1 MNKTV
6 FWFWFLVG
14 LNPGVDNLPHHD
26 YHWTFSCNHHER
38 IPHLVV
44 CNSKTLMLLKV
55 QTLEYLYYL
64 RQFKRLWLYNKYMFF
79 VCVHLYYN
87 LKSQPLHVCLPHQ
100 LTGSYRT
107 ALANTIFFILISC
120 NRKQIAPVKQLYV
133 SKKIVLDKYTVKH

>member
-1 MNKTV
+1 MTKTV
-6 FWFWFLVG
+6 SWFWFLMG

-64 RQFKRLWLYNKYMFF
+64 PQFKRLWLYNKYICSLY
-79 VCVHLYYN
+79 VCTFII
-87 LKSQPLHVCLPHQ
+87 KIKATTSCLPAPHQ

-107 ALANTIFFILISC
+107 ALANTIFFILIRILQWETNGTSTITIC
-120 NRKQIAPVKQLYV
+120 K
-133 SKKIVLDKYTVKH
+133 